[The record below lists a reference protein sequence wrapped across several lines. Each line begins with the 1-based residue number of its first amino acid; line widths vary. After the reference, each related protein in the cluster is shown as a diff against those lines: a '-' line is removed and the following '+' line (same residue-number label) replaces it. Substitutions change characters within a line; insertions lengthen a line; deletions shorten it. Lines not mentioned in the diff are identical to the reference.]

1 MRSLL
6 RVIWL
11 LRHGDA
17 EDSAEDDASRRLTNK
32 GERQS
37 RMAGKA
43 LAALEVKIDAC
54 LTSPKA
60 RALDTAQIACR
71 ALGVDVEE
79 ADALRGGDFDPQEL
93 AAGRGD
99 VLLVGHEPDFSRAI
113 EAATGA
119 RVDLKKGGVAAIEDG
134 TLITLLR
141 PAQLRAIAA

>member
-60 RALDTAQIACR
+60 RALDTARIACR

>member
-17 EDSAEDDASRRLTNK
+17 EDSAEDDASRRLTDK

-60 RALDTAQIACR
+60 RALDTARIACR